1 MIYNILKET
10 NNSLTEELRKIKQL
24 NENVEI
30 KNTNLKEEL
39 ENWKLKNK
47 NISVK
52 KLVNIIYWYHV

>member
-1 MIYNILKET
+1 MIYYILKET

-30 KNTNLKEEL
+30 INTNLKEEL

-52 KLVNIIYWYHV
+52 KLVNIIYKL